1 MEPLTG
7 SGATAARGLAAEP
20 EPVQCRPRA
29 AVGEVLRIV
38 TVNDVYKLDNY
49 PDLAGF
55 LRAVRATAAAQR
67 CRVIC
72 TLPGDF
78 LSPCVISSIDGGKAM
93 GDALNTVPVD
103 YVCFGNHEFDVG
115 PSISRRVKA
124 FSGKWLNSNISEPAF
139 EDAAGAPLPAFDIVE
154 VGDKAVVLGGFAT
167 DTLDIYRP
175 GSNLVI
181 EPPATAMARVWA
193 AACAAREAA
202 GRAPPDAFVPLT
214 HQLIKDDRA
223 SLAALTKA
231 VPALRAA
238 LPCVLG
244 GHEHE
249 VFVVS
254 EGETLVVKTGADAVL
269 AGIVDV
275 YWDAGG
281 ACRAAAALHPLA
293 GWADAPD
300 ACACAKFVEGSKAL
314 LDQMLGCEIARLP
327 RAMSTTR
334 VRFEMSELATFLL
347 SKVRAAL
354 HGCDAALI
362 QGGAVRG
369 KAEYAKGKFTFGDL
383 MKEFAF
389 ECEMAVVQLPGRVLA
404 ASFRATRAGEGA
416 KPGFLHA
423 DDGARFADDDAAA
436 LTHLAG
442 APLEPDKLYTV
453 AIYQFLLGGMNPIA
467 PLIEYVRA
475 SGLEVPELERC
486 LPAKNLVLE
495 TCVKEAWRRVVG
507 AIGAADGGAGA
518 GAAGEGEG
526 GGTPRHRSFRK
537 LDADGSGKISA
548 AELTAV
554 VKAIDEDD
562 DPDNDVPVELVA
574 RMISTIDADGDG
586 EVDYEEFSAAL
597 ANV

>member
-1 MEPLTG
+1 M
-7 SGATAARGLAAEP
+7 
-20 EPVQCRPRA
+20 
-29 AVGEVLRIV
+29 
-38 TVNDVYKLDNY
+38 
-49 PDLAGF
+49 
-55 LRAVRATAAAQR
+55 
-67 CRVIC
+67 IC

-193 AACAAREAA
+193 AACAARAA
-202 GRAPPDAFVPLT
+202 GLAPPDAFVPLT

-231 VPALRAA
+231 VPALRAR
-238 LPCVLG
+238 
-244 GHEHE
+244 
-249 VFVVS
+249 
-254 EGETLVVKTGADAVL
+254 
-269 AGIVDV
+269 
-275 YWDAGG
+275 
-281 ACRAAAALHPLA
+281 CRACSAGTSTRSSSSRRARRSSSRRAPTPCSPASSTCTGTRAARAARRPRSTRSRA
-293 GWADAPD
+293 GPTRD
-300 ACACAKFVEGSKAL
+300 ACACAKFVEGLEAL

-327 RAMSTTR
+327 RAMSTAR

-389 ECEMAVVQLPGRVLA
+389 ECRDGGRPAAGRVLA

-423 DDGARFADDDAAA
+423 DDGARSR
-436 LTHLAG
+436 T
-442 APLEPDKLYTV
+442 
-453 AIYQFLLGGMNPIA
+453 
-467 PLIEYVRA
+467 
-475 SGLEVPELERC
+475 
-486 LPAKNLVLE
+486 
-495 TCVKEAWRRVVG
+495 
-507 AIGAADGGAGA
+507 
-518 GAAGEGEG
+518 
-526 GGTPRHRSFRK
+526 TPRPRSRT
-537 LDADGSGKISA
+537 SRVRRSSPTSSTRSRSTSSCSA
-548 AELTAV
+548 A
-554 VKAIDEDD
+554 
-562 DPDNDVPVELVA
+562 
-574 RMISTIDADGDG
+574 
-586 EVDYEEFSAAL
+586 
-597 ANV
+597 